1 MSKKKIDSLVKDIY
15 KYLESYTAV
24 TPEQSAELALVLSQ
38 VICDKLSTFRRPA
51 LSMSCIGHPQRKL
64 KLELENPTK
73 PTGKQRLRFL
83 YGDILEAVILWL
95 AKLAGHTVE
104 SQQES
109 VELDKVKGHID
120 AIIDGDLVDVK
131 SCSPQSYKKFI
142 GGTLPSC
149 DPFGYL
155 AQISG
160 YKECLQKNKAHF
172 LAVDKVSGDLCLYTP
187 DPEFDL
193 PDPHEVIKS
202 AREAICTKNFKDLPP
217 CSEPVPAGKSG
228 NMKLSTDCKYC
239 VFRNKCWENLR
250 VFKYQTGPEYFTKI
264 VKEPS
269 EKIEEITK
277 DGKAD

>member
-51 LSMSCIGHPQRKL
+51 LSMSCIGHPKRKL
-64 KLELENPTK
+64 KLELEHPTK

-95 AKLAGHTVE
+95 AKLSGHTVE

-131 SCSPQSYKKFI
+131 SCSPQSYKKFL

-160 YKECLQKNKAHF
+160 YKECLKKDHAHF
-172 LAVDKVSGDLCLYTP
+172 LAIDKVSGDLCLYTP
-187 DPEFDL
+187 DAEFDL
-193 PDPHEVIKS
+193 PNPQEVIKS
-202 AREAICTKNFKDLPP
+202 AREAICAKSFKDLPP
-217 CSEPVPAGKSG
+217 CAEPVPAGKSG
-228 NMKLSTDCKYC
+228 NMKLATDCKYC
-239 VFRNKCWENLR
+239 VFRNKCWDNLR
-250 VFKYQTGPEYFTKI
+250 VFKYKTGPEYFTKI

-277 DGKAD
+277 DGKAN